1 MNVLDILNSPWAIA
15 PEKLNEICAIYAAHR
30 SGEQADLKA
39 IEAALGK
46 PLGPGGP
53 KPYDVQDGVAVVPL
67 EGVLAKRMSLFS
79 SISGGQSYQSF
90 QQQLQQAVDDPEV
103 KAIILSIDSPGG
115 TVDGV
120 QAAADA
126 LYAARDVK
134 PVCAYV
140 DGQMCS
146 AAYLIG
152 SAASQAYIGSDF
164 DVVGSIGVVIQHI
177 DTSAAEYMR
186 GVKITD
192 ITAGKY
198 KRISSQHAPLTPEG
212 RGAIQD
218 QLDHMYSM
226 FVDAVAR
233 NRGVDVETVLSK
245 MADGR
250 VFTGQKAIDAGLV
263 DGKMTFPQLM
273 QKMQAQPGAA
283 GAPNSTQKGAIKMA
297 AETQETTYTAA
308 QLKAAEDAA
317 LQVGIATGNEQ
328 GRAEG
333 AKAERER
340 IQAVEAALLPGHEKL
355 IAELKFDGKTSGPE
369 AAQKVV
375 EAEKA
380 LQAEKLTQMRSEAA
394 GAVPASAPDLNADA
408 AAASEKKPE
417 IDAKT
422 LADKASALVSKAKAE
437 GKTLTPEAAVAQVL
451 AEQK

>member
-1 MNVLDILNSPWAIA
+1 
-15 PEKLNEICAIYAAHR
+15 
-30 SGEQADLKA
+30 
-39 IEAALGK
+39 
-46 PLGPGGP
+46 
-53 KPYDVQDGVAVVPL
+53 
-67 EGVLAKRMSLFS
+67 
-79 SISGGQSYQSF
+79 
-90 QQQLQQAVDDPEV
+90 
-103 KAIILSIDSPGG
+103 
-115 TVDGV
+115 
-120 QAAADA
+120 
-126 LYAARDVK
+126 
-134 PVCAYV
+134 
-140 DGQMCS
+140 
-146 AAYLIG
+146 
-152 SAASQAYIGSDF
+152 
-164 DVVGSIGVVIQHI
+164 
-177 DTSAAEYMR
+177 
-186 GVKITD
+186 
-192 ITAGKY
+192 
-198 KRISSQHAPLTPEG
+198 
-212 RGAIQD
+212 
-218 QLDHMYSM
+218 
-226 FVDAVAR
+226 
-233 NRGVDVETVLSK
+233 
-245 MADGR
+245 
-250 VFTGQKAIDAGLV
+250 
-263 DGKMTFPQLM
+263 
-273 QKMQAQPGAA
+273 
-283 GAPNSTQKGAIKMA
+283 MA